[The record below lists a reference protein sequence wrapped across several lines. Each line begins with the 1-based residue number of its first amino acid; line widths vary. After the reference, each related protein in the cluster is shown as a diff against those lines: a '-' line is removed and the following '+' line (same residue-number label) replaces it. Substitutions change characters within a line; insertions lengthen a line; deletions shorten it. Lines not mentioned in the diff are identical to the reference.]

1 MPLPARDIG
10 LTSSASAK
18 PEDELARYLD
28 IRDPKV
34 SDLNATI
41 SALIEENQ
49 RMRQIVDSVQA
60 NTDTLVDK
68 FPIQGQDQNM
78 QRSWTG
84 VSYKTYWGDYSASFP
99 VQYRKLSEGA
109 VFMRGI
115 AKITGAGY
123 AYSGANSM
131 IATLPTG
138 IRPVT
143 YVYDVPVLVYDAGYG
158 YYTMQWLRIETNGDI
173 KLVGGVQAP
182 GGSGSGANG
191 TYIVMNFSFFAV

>member
-1 MPLPARDIG
+1 MPLPAQDVG
-10 LTSSASAK
+10 LTSSASAR

-41 SALIEENQ
+41 SALIEENR

-60 NTDTLVDK
+60 NTDTLANK
-68 FPIQGQDQNM
+68 FPIQGQDLNM

-84 VSYKTYWGDYSASFP
+84 VAYKTFWADYSASFP

-115 AKITGAGY
+115 AKITGANYSY
-123 AYSGANSM
+123 AGTNNT

-138 IRPVT
+138 IRPAT
-143 YVYDVPVLVYDAGYG
+143 YSYDVPVMGYDAGYG
-158 YYTMQWLRIETNGDI
+158 YYTMQWLRIETNGDM
-173 KLVGGVQAP
+173 KLVAGIQAP
-182 GGSGSGANG
+182 GGGGSGNN
-191 TYIVMNFSFFAV
+191 TNYVVLCFSFLTV